1 MSDPTIT
8 TSDGQEYGQYKYYNY
23 AINKEQHTYSM
34 IDKGEYLEFDSLS
47 KLHAYIDSKAS
58 EIPGTESIST
68 AVKSNF
74 VHVDEFESKVID
86 FLVKQPWFME
96 MIYTRKSSWVANS
109 RGGEP
114 NCRREEDETY
124 VVE

>member
-34 IDKGEYLEFDSLS
+34 IDNGKYLEFDSLS
-47 KLHAYIDSKAS
+47 KLHDYIDKKAH
-58 EIPGTESIST
+58 EKPIIESVPVRSSY
-68 AVKSNF
+68 VQ
-74 VHVDEFESKVID
+74 VDEFESNVTD
-86 FLVKQPWFME
+86 FLIKQPWFME

-114 NCRREEDETY
+114 NCRREEDEPY
-124 VVE
+124 IVG

>member
-34 IDKGEYLEFDSLS
+34 IDNGKYLEFDSLS
-47 KLHAYIDSKAS
+47 KLHDYIDKKAS
-58 EIPGTESIST
+58 GKPRTESIP
-68 AVKSNF
+68 VRSNY
-74 VHVDEFESKVID
+74 VQVDEFESKVSD
-86 FLVKQPWFME
+86 FLIKQPWFLE

-114 NCRREEDETY
+114 NCRREEDEPY
-124 VVE
+124 VVG

>member
-34 IDKGEYLEFDSLS
+34 VDNGEYLEFDSLS
-47 KLHAYIDSKAS
+47 KLHAYIDKKAS
-58 EIPGTESIST
+58 GKPRTESIP
-68 AVKSNF
+68 VRSNY
-74 VHVDEFESKVID
+74 VQVDEFESKVSD
-86 FLVKQPWFME
+86 FLIKQPWFLE

-114 NCRREEDETY
+114 NCRREEDEPY
-124 VVE
+124 VVG

>member
-34 IDKGEYLEFDSLS
+34 IDNGKYLEFDSLS
-47 KLHAYIDSKAS
+47 KLHDYIDKKESGK
-58 EIPGTESIST
+58 PKTESIL
-68 AVKSNF
+68 VRSNY
-74 VHVDEFESKVID
+74 VQVDEFESKVID

-114 NCRREEDETY
+114 NCRREEDEPY
-124 VVE
+124 VIG

>member
-34 IDKGEYLEFDSLS
+34 IDNGKYLEFDSLS
-47 KLHAYIDSKAS
+47 KLHDYIDKKESGKP
-58 EIPGTESIST
+58 ITESI

-74 VHVDEFESKVID
+74 VQVDEFESKIID
-86 FLVKQPWFME
+86 FMVNQPWFME

-114 NCRREEDETY
+114 NCRREENEPY
-124 VVE
+124 VVG

>member
-1 MSDPTIT
+1 MSDPTVT

-34 IDKGEYLEFDSLS
+34 IDNGEYMEFDSLS
-47 KLHAYIDSKAS
+47 KLHDYIDKKAS
-58 EIPGTESIST
+58 EKPIIES
-68 AVKSNF
+68 VP
-74 VHVDEFESKVID
+74 VHSAYVYVDEFESKMTN

-114 NCRREEDETY
+114 NCRREEDQPY
-124 VVE
+124 VVG

>member
-34 IDKGEYLEFDSLS
+34 IDNGKYLEFDSLS
-47 KLHAYIDSKAS
+47 KLHDYIDKKAS
-58 EIPGTESIST
+58 GKPITESIL
-68 AVKSNF
+68 VRSNY
-74 VHVDEFESKVID
+74 VQVDEFESKVID

-114 NCRREEDETY
+114 NCRREEDEPY
-124 VVE
+124 VVG

>member
-47 KLHAYIDSKAS
+47 KLHDYIDKKAS
-58 EIPGTESIST
+58 GKPITESIL
-68 AVKSNF
+68 VRSNY
-74 VHVDEFESKVID
+74 VQVDEFESKVID

-114 NCRREEDETY
+114 NCRREEDEPY
-124 VVE
+124 VVG

>member
-34 IDKGEYLEFDSLS
+34 VDNGKYLEFDSLS
-47 KLHAYIDSKAS
+47 KLHDYIDKKAS
-58 EIPGTESIST
+58 GKPITESI

-86 FLVKQPWFME
+86 FMVNQPWFME

-114 NCRREEDETY
+114 NCRREEDEPY
-124 VVE
+124 IVR